1 MVTRWLA
8 LAQRYFPERQFL
20 LRSGDKVRYLS
31 LPGWVQATALVSGLA
46 VFAGVGGLAG
56 AYHNLHKAIHR
67 KEAAISEVSNR
78 AAALA
83 SLQTA
88 IASTDEQY
96 ARMSEQFDEVTQQL
110 DAAAASNET
119 LRTAI
124 AAAEARVAA
133 LDRTRLALERRLHG
147 AEQTLASKS
156 GNLTQLSKQL
166 ADSRTEL
173 RDAEKARAGLQTK
186 LTQLLADSDTASN
199 RTGKLKESLAIR
211 EQALKQIATER
222 DRLRTQ
228 FDQQSEVAKDAP
240 RGYGSQL
247 EQLIAS
253 TGVDLGR
260 ILGSAPA
267 GQGGPYVALDP
278 HRATL
283 PQEREREAALHNLA
297 QSLPLAAPLDHYQV
311 ESPFGQRVDP
321 INHHSS
327 FHSGLDLSRP
337 LSLARV
343 EHGARRRHLHR
354 RQGRLWPCRRDH
366 PRARHR
372 HALRPSP
379 PHPGRAGQKVRAH
392 QDGRPSS
399 AAPAAAPARTSITR
413 CWSTGSSSIPR
424 NSWKPARASRRSAP
438 RTDASAARQRGGE
451 GLSRVD
457 IAAGQHYRDGAPG
470 ASSRPASTAA
480 SAAAPLGS
488 ATSFIR
494 RNAPPSRARPPRR

>member
-327 FHSGLDLSRP
+327 FHSGLDLSAPYRSP
-337 LSLARV
+337 VLSTAPGVVTFTGNKDEYGRV
-343 EHGARRRHLHR
+343 VEITHAHGIVTRYAHLHR
-354 RQGRLWPCRRDH
+354 ILV
-366 PRARHR
+366 
-372 HALRPSP
+372 AL
-379 PHPGRAGQKVRAH
+379 GQKVRAH
-392 QDGRPSS
+392 QMVAELG
-399 AAPAAAPARTSITR
+399 
-413 CWSTGSSSIPR
+413 STGRSTGPHVHYEVLVDGVQLD
-424 NSWKPARASRRSAP
+424 PAKFMEAGRSV
-438 RTDASAARQRGGE
+438 TQ
-451 GLSRVD
+451 
-457 IAAGQHYRDGAPG
+457 IGAKD
-470 ASSRPASTAA
+470 
-480 SAAAPLGS
+480 
-488 ATSFIR
+488 
-494 RNAPPSRARPPRR
+494 